1 MGEKYFPPNFKKGAY
16 IAFIVKFM
24 HHKIGNG
31 QFVGFPMK
39 RPQFGGVDVAVAMVF
54 PYGLKEMIKKKE
66 K

>member
-31 QFVGFPMK
+31 
-39 RPQFGGVDVAVAMVF
+39 
-54 PYGLKEMIKKKE
+54 
-66 K
+66 